1 MTGTQGWLHA
11 HPDDPACTVDWD
23 RLAAGRGTIVVLMG
37 VYQLPGIVAR
47 LVAGGRR
54 PNTPSAVIQNGTM
67 PGQRVVT
74 ASLADIVEACSDV
87 VPPAVVVIGD
97 VVQLGL

>member
-1 MTGTQGWLHA
+1 
-11 HPDDPACTVDWD
+11 
-23 RLAAGRGTIVVLMG
+23 
-37 VYQLPGIVAR
+37 
-47 LVAGGRR
+47 
-54 PNTPSAVIQNGTM
+54 M

-87 VPPAVVVIGD
+87 DPPAVVVIGD